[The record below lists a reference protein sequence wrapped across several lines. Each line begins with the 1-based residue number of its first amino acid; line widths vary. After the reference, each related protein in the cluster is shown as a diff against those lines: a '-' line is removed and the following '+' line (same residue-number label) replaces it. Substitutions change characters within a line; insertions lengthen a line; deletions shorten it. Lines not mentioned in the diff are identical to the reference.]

1 MLDAPKRGR
10 RLPDSLFRRGFRQ
23 PFQAAGGTESGIA
36 YNDTYRNR
44 GGLPLFAAL
53 VNLMNPVAALGRDLP
68 GALHMRVSALLAMAP
83 QNGLRHYLKA
93 MQTTDQTFKGLY
105 HWNPFDAAL
114 LIPYFLVMIVLALYG
129 VHRYTMCY
137 LYFKY
142 RKNYNPN
149 PPRTF
154 EELPRVTVQLPIF
167 NEQFVIDRLLEA
179 VCGMEYPREKLEIQV
194 LDDSTD
200 ETQQV
205 AAALVERYAA
215 MGHPIVYLHRTNRH
229 GFKAGAL
236 DEGLKVAK
244 GEFVAI
250 FDADFVPPPDWLMRV
265 IHHFAEPE
273 IGMVQ
278 TRWTH
283 LNRDYSMLTQIEA
296 ILLDGHFVLEHGAR
310 ERSGDFF
317 NFNGTAG
324 MWRIKAISDGGG
336 WQHDTLTEDTDL
348 SYRSQMAGWK
358 FKYLPDIECP
368 AELPIEMTA
377 FKTQQARWAK
387 GLIQTSIKV
396 LPMMFRSNVP
406 RRIKVEA
413 VYHLTAN
420 MSYPL
425 MVVMSALLVPAMIC
439 RFYQGWFQM
448 LLIDFPLFAAST
460 FSIAVFYL
468 MSERELF
475 PKTWMKTLFYLPF
488 LMALGIGLTITNTKA
503 VMEALFGIKSAFVRT
518 PKYRVAKKGEKSQAA
533 KYRKRLVL
541 APWIELVFGCY
552 FALAI
557 LYTFSNHNYFTAPF
571 LILFVIGYWY
581 TGLMSLLQ
589 GRFERWR
596 SGGANTD
603 ESSPKPFPVGV

>member
-1 MLDAPKRGR
+1 MGHGRFGAGSGLRFAAAGR
-10 RLPDSLFRRGFRQ
+10 RVTNEAS
-23 PFQAAGGTESGIA
+23 
-36 YNDTYRNR
+36 RNR
-44 GGLPLFAAL
+44 LQWTVSRSWRHVLFAAL
-53 VNLMNPVAALGRDLP
+53 LNHLDP
-68 GALHMRVSALLAMAP
+68 GVSRLTELTSRLALHLASAP
-83 QNGLRHYLKA
+83 KNGIVHYLKA
-93 MQTTDQTFKGLY
+93 MRSTDQTFTGLY
-105 HWNPFDAAL
+105 HWNLFDAAL
-114 LIPYFLVMIVLALYG
+114 LIPYFIVMIILAIYG

-137 LYFKY
+137 LYFRY
-142 RKNYNPN
+142 RKNANPN
-149 PPRTF
+149 PDAHF
-154 EELPRVTVQLPIF
+154 DELPRVTVQLPIF

-179 VCGMEYPREKLEIQV
+179 VCAMDYPREKLEIQV

-205 AAALVERYAA
+205 AADMVARYAA
-215 MGHPIVYLHRTNRH
+215 LGHPIQYIHRTNRY

-236 DEGLKVAK
+236 DAGLKVAK

-250 FDADFVPPPDWLMRV
+250 FDADFVPPTDWLMNV
-265 IHHFAEPE
+265 VHHFAEPG

-283 LNRDYSMLTQIEA
+283 LNRNYSLLTQIEA

-310 ERSGDFF
+310 YRTGDFF

-324 MWRIKAISDGGG
+324 MWRIQAITDGGG

-348 SYRSQMAGWK
+348 SYRSQIAGWR
-358 FKYLPDIECP
+358 FKYLPWVECP

-396 LPMMFRSNVP
+396 LPQIFRSNVP
-406 RRIKVEA
+406 RRIKIEA

-420 MSYPL
+420 LSYPL

-448 LLIDFPLFAAST
+448 LIIDVPLFTASS
-460 FSIAVFYL
+460 FSIAVFYV
-468 MSERELF
+468 MSQRELF
-475 PKTWMKTLFYLPF
+475 PKTWMKTFLYLPF
-488 LMALGIGLTITNTKA
+488 LMALGIGLTVTNTKA
-503 VMEALFGIKSAFVRT
+503 VMEALLGIKSAFVRT

-541 APWIELVFGCY
+541 APWIELALGTWF
-552 FALAI
+552 FLAI

-596 SGGANTD
+596 SGAANTDD

>member
-1 MLDAPKRGR
+1 LLQNK
-10 RLPDSLFRRGFRQ
+10 LL
-23 PFQAAGGTESGIA
+23 
-36 YNDTYRNR
+36 
-44 GGLPLFAAL
+44 GLPAH
-53 VNLMNPVAALGRDLP
+53 VAAHLVL
-68 GALHMRVSALLAMAP
+68 AP
-83 QNGLRHYLKA
+83 QTGLRHYIKTL
-93 MQTTDQTFKGLY
+93 QETDQTFKGLY
-105 HWNPFDAAL
+105 HWNLFDAAL
-114 LIPYFLVMIVLALYG
+114 LLPYFAVMIVLAIYG
-129 VHRYTMCY
+129 IHRYTMCY

-142 RKNYNPN
+142 RKNDRPI
-149 PPRTF
+149 PPLRF
-154 EELPRVTVQLPIF
+154 DDLPHVTVQLPIF
-167 NEQFVIDRLLEA
+167 NEQFVIDRLIEA
-179 VCGMEYPREKLEIQV
+179 ICAMDYPREKLEIQV

-205 AAALVERYAA
+205 AADIVARYVAL
-215 MGHPIVYLHRTNRH
+215 GNPIVYIHRTNRY
-229 GFKAGAL
+229 GYKAGAL
-236 DEGLKVAK
+236 DAGLKVAK
-244 GEFVAI
+244 GE
-250 FDADFVPPPDWLMRV
+250 PQ
-265 IHHFAEPE
+265 

-283 LNRDYSMLTQIEA
+283 LNRDYSLLTQIEG

-310 ERSGDFF
+310 YRSGDFF

-324 MWRIKAISDGGG
+324 MWRIQAISDGGG

-358 FKYLPDIECP
+358 FKYLPHIECP

-396 LPMMFRSNVP
+396 LPRIFRSNVP
-406 RRIKVEA
+406 RRVKVEA

-420 MSYPL
+420 LSYPL
-425 MVVMSALLVPAMIC
+425 MVVMSALLIPAMVC

-448 LLIDFPLFAAST
+448 LLIDFPLFTASS
-460 FSIAVFYL
+460 FSIAVFY
-468 MSERELF
+468 MVSQRELY
-475 PKTWMKTLFYLPF
+475 PKNWLKTFLYLPF
-488 LMALGIGLTITNTKA
+488 LMALGIGLTVTNTKA

-541 APWIELVFGCY
+541 APWIELFLGCY
-552 FALAI
+552 FLAAI
-557 LYTFSNHNYFTAPF
+557 VYTFSNHNYFTAPF
-571 LILFVIGYWY
+571 LILFVVGYWY

-596 SGGANTD
+596 TGAANTDD

>member
-1 MLDAPKRGR
+1 LPVSGPW
-10 RLPDSLFRRGFRQ
+10 RL
-23 PFQAAGGTESGIA
+23 A
-36 YNDTYRNR
+36 
-44 GGLPLFAAL
+44 LFAAL
-53 VNLMNPVAALGRDLP
+53 VTILNPIASLRHIQLWGLPSRMAA
-68 GALHMRVSALLAMAP
+68 HLAFAP
-83 QNGLRHYLKA
+83 QNGLLHYMKA
-93 MQTTDQTFKGLY
+93 MQSTDQTFRGLY

-114 LIPYFLVMIVLALYG
+114 LLPYFAVMIVLAIYG
-129 VHRYTMCY
+129 VHRYTMVY

-142 RKNYNPN
+142 RKNYHPDA
-149 PPRTF
+149 PRHF
-154 EELPRVTVQLPIF
+154 DELPRVTIQLPIF
-167 NEQFVIDRLLEA
+167 NEQFVIDRLIEA
-179 VCGMEYPREKLEIQV
+179 VCAMEYPREKLEIQV

-205 AAALVERYAA
+205 ATGIVERFAAL
-215 MGHPIVYLHRTNRH
+215 GHPIVYIHRTNRH
-229 GFKAGAL
+229 GYKAGAL
-236 DEGLKVAK
+236 DAGLKVAK

-250 FDADFVPPPDWLMRV
+250 FDADFVPPPDWLMKV
-265 IHHFAEPE
+265 IQHFAEPE

-310 ERSGDFF
+310 VRTGEYF

-324 MWRIKAISDGGG
+324 MWRIKAIADGGG

-348 SYRSQMAGWK
+348 SYRSQLAGWK
-358 FKYLPDIECP
+358 FKYLPAVECP

-396 LPMMFRSNVP
+396 LPKVFRSNAS
-406 RRIKVEA
+406 RRNKIEA

-420 MSYPL
+420 LSYPL
-425 MVVMSALLVPAMIC
+425 MIVMSALLLPAMVC

-448 LLIDFPLFAAST
+448 LLIDFPLFTAST

-468 MSERELF
+468 MSQRELF
-475 PKTWMKTLFYLPF
+475 PKTWMKTFLYLPF
-488 LMALGIGLTITNTKA
+488 LMALGIGLTVTNTKA
-503 VMEALFGIKSAFVRT
+503 VMEALLGIKSAFART
-518 PKYRVAKKGEKSQAA
+518 PKYRVAKKGEISQAA

-541 APWIELVFGCY
+541 TPWIELAFGAY
-552 FALAI
+552 FFLAI
-557 LYTFSNHNYFTAPF
+557 LYTFANHNCFTAPF

-596 SGGANTD
+596 TGANTD

>member
-1 MLDAPKRGR
+1 L
-10 RLPDSLFRRGFRQ
+10 L
-23 PFQAAGGTESGIA
+23 
-36 YNDTYRNR
+36 
-44 GGLPLFAAL
+44 AAL
-53 VNLMNPVAALGRDLP
+53 STASARAACLAG
-68 GALHMRVSALLAMAP
+68 RVSLLAFAP
-83 QNGLRHYLKA
+83 QTGLRHYLK
-93 MQTTDQTFKGLY
+93 MQYADQTFKGLY
-105 HWNPFDAAL
+105 HWNWFDASML
-114 LIPYFLVMIVLALYG
+114 LPYFAVMIVLSFYG
-129 VHRYTMCY
+129 IHRYTMCY
-137 LYFKY
+137 QYFKY
-142 RKNYNPN
+142 RRNANPN

-154 EELPRVTVQLPIF
+154 DQLPAVTIQLPIF
-167 NEQFVIDRLLEA
+167 NEQFVIDRLIDA
-179 VCGMEYPREKLEIQV
+179 VCSIEYPREKLEIQV

-200 ETQQV
+200 ETREV
-205 AAALVERYAA
+205 ASAIVERYAA
-215 MGHPIVYLHRTNRH
+215 LGHNIVYIHRTNRV

-236 DEGLKVAK
+236 DAGLKVAK

-250 FDADFVPPPDWLMRV
+250 FDADFVPPSDWLMKV

-283 LNRDYSMLTQIEA
+283 LNRDYSLLTQVEA

-310 ERSGDFF
+310 FRSGEFF

-324 MWRIKAISDGGG
+324 MWRRQAIFEGGG

-368 AELPIEMTA
+368 SELPIEMTA

-387 GLIQTSIKV
+387 GLIQTSIKI
-396 LPMMFRSNVP
+396 LPRVWRSDAPLRNK
-406 RRIKVEA
+406 IEA

-425 MVVMSALLVPAMIC
+425 MVIMSALLIPAMIC

-448 LLIDFPLFAAST
+448 LLIDVPLFTASSL
-460 FSIAVFYL
+460 SIAVFYV
-468 MSERELF
+468 MSEREIF
-475 PKTWMKTLFYLPF
+475 PKTWKRTFFYLPF
-488 LMALGIGLTITNTKA
+488 LMALGIGLTVTNTKA
-503 VMEALFGIKSAFVRT
+503 VMEALLGIKSAFVRT
-518 PKYRVAKKGEKSQAA
+518 PKYRVAQKGQRSQAA
-533 KYRKRLVL
+533 KYRKRLKL
-541 APWIELVFGCY
+541 APWIELLLGCY
-552 FALAI
+552 FAGAI
-557 LYTFSNHNYFTAPF
+557 YYTFTNKNYFTTPF
-571 LILFVIGYWY
+571 LLVFVLGYWY

-596 SGGANTD
+596 SGEAAAE

>member
-1 MLDAPKRGR
+1 L
-10 RLPDSLFRRGFRQ
+10 RLK
-23 PFQAAGGTESGIA
+23 
-36 YNDTYRNR
+36 
-44 GGLPLFAAL
+44 
-53 VNLMNPVAALGRDLP
+53 
-68 GALHMRVSALLAMAP
+68 ALLALASN
-83 QNGLRHYLKA
+83 NGLRHYFKT
-93 MQTTDQTFKGLY
+93 MQETDSTFKHLY
-105 HWNPFDAAL
+105 HWNAFDAAIL
-114 LIPYFLVMIVLALYG
+114 LPYFAVMILLAIYG
-129 VHRYTMCY
+129 VHRYTLCY

-142 RKNYNPN
+142 RKNAAGP
-149 PPRTF
+149 PPRHF
-154 EELPRVTVQLPIF
+154 DDLPRVTVQLPIF
-167 NEQFVIDRLLEA
+167 NEQFVIDRLIEA
-179 VCGMEYPREKLEIQV
+179 ICAMDYPRDRLEIQV

-205 AAALVERYAA
+205 ASAIVARYAA
-215 MGHPIVYLHRTNRH
+215 LGHPIAYIHRTNRH
-229 GFKAGAL
+229 GYKAGAL
-236 DEGLKVAK
+236 DAGLNIAK

-250 FDADFVPPPDWLMRV
+250 FDADFVPPPDWLMQV

-283 LNRDYSMLTQIEA
+283 LNRDYSILTQIEA

-310 ERSGDFF
+310 YRTGDFF

-324 MWRIKAISDGGG
+324 IWRIQAIRDGGG

-348 SYRSQMAGWK
+348 SYRSQLAGWK
-358 FKYLPDIECP
+358 FKYLPHVECP
-368 AELPIEMTA
+368 SELPIEMTA

-396 LPMMFRSNVP
+396 LPKMFHSNVP
-406 RRIKVEA
+406 RRIKIEA

-420 MSYPL
+420 LSYPL
-425 MVVMSALLVPAMIC
+425 MVLMSAALLPAMVC

-448 LLIDFPLFAAST
+448 LLIDVPLFTAST
-460 FSIAVFYL
+460 FSIAVFYA
-468 MSERELF
+468 MSQRELF
-475 PKTWMKTLFYLPF
+475 PKTWMKTFLYLPF
-488 LMALGIGLTITNTKA
+488 LMALGIGLTVTNTKA
-503 VMEALFGIKSAFVRT
+503 VMEALFGVKSAFVRT

-541 APWIELVFGCY
+541 APWIEIILGAY
-552 FALAI
+552 FFLAI

-596 SGGANTD
+596 RPDANTD

>member
-1 MLDAPKRGR
+1 
-10 RLPDSLFRRGFRQ
+10 
-23 PFQAAGGTESGIA
+23 
-36 YNDTYRNR
+36 
-44 GGLPLFAAL
+44 
-53 VNLMNPVAALGRDLP
+53 
-68 GALHMRVSALLAMAP
+68 
-83 QNGLRHYLKA
+83 
-93 MQTTDQTFKGLY
+93 MQYADQTFRGLY
-105 HWNPFDAAL
+105 HWNWFDLAL
-114 LIPYFLVMIVLALYG
+114 LLPYFAVMIVLSIYG
-129 VHRYTMCY
+129 IHRYTLCY
-137 LYFKY
+137 IYYKK
-142 RKNYNPN
+142 RKNYDPN
-149 PPRTF
+149 PAGHF

-167 NEQFVIDRLLEA
+167 NEQFVIDRLIEA
-179 VCGMEYPREKLEIQV
+179 VCAMEYPRERLEIQV

-200 ETQQV
+200 ETTEV
-205 AAALVERYAA
+205 ASSIVDRYAA
-215 MGHPIVYLHRTNRH
+215 LGYPIVYIHRTNRY

-236 DEGLKVAK
+236 DAGLEMAK

-250 FDADFVPPPDWLMRV
+250 FDADFVPPPDWLMNV
-265 IHHFAEPE
+265 IHHFSDPE

-283 LNRDYSMLTQIEA
+283 LNREYSMLTRIEA

-310 ERSGDFF
+310 SRSGDFF

-324 MWRIKAISDGGG
+324 MWRRKAISDGGG

-358 FKYLPDIECP
+358 FKYLPEIECP
-368 AELPIEMTA
+368 SELPIEMTA

-387 GLIQTSIKV
+387 GLIQTSIKL
-396 LPMMFRSNVP
+396 LPVIFRSNMP

-425 MVVMSALLVPAMIC
+425 MVVMSALLMPAMIC

-448 LLIDFPLFAAST
+448 LLIDVPLFAASS
-460 FSIAVFYL
+460 FSIAVFYVA
-468 MSERELF
+468 SQRVLF
-475 PKTWMKTLFYLPF
+475 PKTWMRTFLYLPF
-488 LMALGIGLTITNTKA
+488 LMALGIGLTVTNTKA

-518 PKYRVAKKGEKSQAA
+518 PKYRVAKKGEKSQAS

-541 APWIELVFGCY
+541 APWIELLFGTY
-552 FALAI
+552 FFVAI

-571 LILFVIGYWY
+571 LILFVVGYWY

-596 SGGANTD
+596 TGGANTE
-603 ESSPKPFPVGV
+603 ESSPKPYPVGV

>member
-1 MLDAPKRGR
+1 
-10 RLPDSLFRRGFRQ
+10 
-23 PFQAAGGTESGIA
+23 
-36 YNDTYRNR
+36 
-44 GGLPLFAAL
+44 LFAAF
-53 VNLMNPVAALGRDLP
+53 VNCLKPAASLLRGLP
-68 GALHMRVSALLAMAP
+68 SQAAAFLAFAP
-83 QNGLRHYLKA
+83 QNGLRHYLKTL
-93 MQTTDQTFKGLY
+93 QQTDQTFKGLY
-105 HWNPFDAAL
+105 HWNFFDAAL
-114 LIPYFLVMIVLALYG
+114 LLPYFAVMILLAIYG

-142 RKNYNPN
+142 RKNANPN
-149 PPRTF
+149 PNSHF
-154 EELPRVTVQLPIF
+154 DELPLVTVQLPIF
-167 NEQFVIDRLLEA
+167 NEQFVIDRLIEA
-179 VCGMEYPREKLEIQV
+179 VCAMDYPREKLEIQV

-205 AAALVERYAA
+205 AADIVARYASL
-215 MGHPIVYLHRTNRH
+215 GNPIVYIHRTNRY
-229 GFKAGAL
+229 GYKAGAL
-236 DEGLKVAK
+236 DAGLKVAK

-250 FDADFVPPPDWLMRV
+250 FDADFVPPHDWLMRV
-265 IHHFAEPE
+265 IHHFAEPA

-296 ILLDGHFVLEHGAR
+296 ILLDGHFVIEHGAR
-310 ERSGDFF
+310 YRSGDFF

-324 MWRIKAISDGGG
+324 IWRIQAISDGGG

-348 SYRSQMAGWK
+348 SYRSQIAGWK
-358 FKYLPDIECP
+358 FKYLPHVECP
-368 AELPIEMTA
+368 SELPIEMSA

-396 LPMMFRSNVP
+396 LPQIFRSDVP

-420 MSYPL
+420 LSYPL
-425 MVVMSALLVPAMIC
+425 MVVMSALLMPAMIC

-448 LLIDFPLFAAST
+448 LLIDVPLFTASSL
-460 FSIAVFYL
+460 SIAVFYVV
-468 MSERELF
+468 SQRELF
-475 PKTWMKTLFYLPF
+475 PKSWMKTFLYLPF
-488 LMALGIGLTITNTKA
+488 LMALGIGLTVTNTKA
-503 VMEALFGIKSAFVRT
+503 VMEALFGMKSAFVRT

-541 APWIELVFGCY
+541 APWIEVFLGFY
-552 FALAI
+552 FLAAI
-557 LYTFSNHNYFTAPF
+557 IYTFTNHNYFTAPF

-581 TGLMSLLQ
+581 TGFMSLLQ

-596 SGGANTD
+596 TGAANTDD

>member
-1 MLDAPKRGR
+1 MA
-10 RLPDSLFRRGFRQ
+10 
-23 PFQAAGGTESGIA
+23 TW
-36 YNDTYRNR
+36 
-44 GGLPLFAAL
+44 
-53 VNLMNPVAALGRDLP
+53 
-68 GALHMRVSALLAMAP
+68 LAFAP
-83 QNGLRHYLKA
+83 QNGLRHYFKTL
-93 MQTTDQTFKGLY
+93 QQTDQTFKGLY
-105 HWNPFDAAL
+105 HWNFFDAAL
-114 LIPYFLVMIVLALYG
+114 LLPYFAVMILLALYG

-137 LYFKY
+137 QYYKH
-142 RKNYNPN
+142 RKNYDPN
-149 PPRTF
+149 PPRHF
-154 EELPRVTVQLPIF
+154 AELPMVTVQLPIY
-167 NEQFVIDRLLEA
+167 NEQFVVDRLIEA
-179 VCGMEYPREKLEIQV
+179 VCAMEYPSDRLEIQV

-200 ETQQV
+200 ETRTV
-205 AAALVERYAA
+205 AAALVEQYAA
-215 MGHPIVYLHRTNRH
+215 QGHPIVYLHRTNRY
-229 GFKAGAL
+229 GYKAGAL
-236 DEGLKVAK
+236 DAGLKVAK
-244 GEFVAI
+244 GEYVAI
-250 FDADFVPPPDWLMRV
+250 FDADFVPPADWLMKV

-310 ERSGDFF
+310 VRSGEFF

-358 FKYLPDIECP
+358 FKYLPEVECP
-368 AELPIEMTA
+368 SELPIEMTA

-396 LPMMFRSNVP
+396 LPQVFRSNTS
-406 RRIKVEA
+406 RRNKIES

-420 MSYPL
+420 LSYPL
-425 MVVMSALLVPAMIC
+425 MVVMSALLLPAMIC

-448 LLIDFPLFAAST
+448 LLIDFPLFTAST

-468 MSERELF
+468 ASERILF
-475 PKTWMKTLFYLPF
+475 PKTWKKTFFYLPF
-488 LMALGIGLTITNTKA
+488 LMALGIGLTVTNTKA

-518 PKYRVAKKGEKSQAA
+518 PKFRVAKKGEKSQAS

-541 APWIELVFGCY
+541 APWIELFLGCY
-552 FALAI
+552 FFVAI

-596 SGGANTD
+596 SGATANTD